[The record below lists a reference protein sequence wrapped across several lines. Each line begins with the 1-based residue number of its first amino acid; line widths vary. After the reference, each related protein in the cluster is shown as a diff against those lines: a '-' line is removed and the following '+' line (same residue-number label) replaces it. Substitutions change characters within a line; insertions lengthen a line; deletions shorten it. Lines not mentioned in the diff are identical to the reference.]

1 MDTPKR
7 TIVMIDPEEYKRRK
21 DKKDRQDIK
30 MLAITPPAPSATE
43 GWRYGERDNG
53 VYNSDDDVKS
63 LNWAVYGVIG
73 VIVFSF
79 LIAMCS
85 GVLSWVLSSR

>member
-7 TIVMIDPEEYKRRK
+7 TIVMIDPEEYKRIK

-43 GWRYGERDNG
+43 GWRYGDRDKG
-53 VYNSDDDVKS
+53 GYNSDDVKS
-63 LNWAVYGVIG
+63 LNWAVYVVIG
-73 VIVFSF
+73 VIAFSF